1 MNRGHSNNVEKKISL
16 DDLLNDQESLYGI
29 EAVAGESDKVRIT
42 VLGSYQS
49 LVLSKRVIKS
59 VAESGESIVSTNGR
73 KIKLVSILFAD
84 DLITEIFDQLKD
96 TNPENIPESFAL
108 AFPPS
113 PLQSGFDIAMA
124 LHFAKLAYYFGG
136 GAFGRFPSQP
146 PT

>member
-1 MNRGHSNNVEKKISL
+1 MNRGDSNNMDKKISL
-16 DDLLNDQESLYGI
+16 DDLLNDQESLYAI
-29 EAVAGESDKVRIT
+29 EAVAGESDNVRIT

-59 VAESGESIVSTNGR
+59 VAESGESIVSNGR

-84 DLITEIFDQLKD
+84 ELLTEIFGQLKD
-96 TNPENIPESFAL
+96 TSQENIPESLAL

-113 PLQSGFDIAMA
+113 PLRSGFDRRMA
-124 LHFAKLAYYFGG
+124 LFFAKLAYTFGG
-136 GAFGRFPSQP
+136 GAFGPLPTEP